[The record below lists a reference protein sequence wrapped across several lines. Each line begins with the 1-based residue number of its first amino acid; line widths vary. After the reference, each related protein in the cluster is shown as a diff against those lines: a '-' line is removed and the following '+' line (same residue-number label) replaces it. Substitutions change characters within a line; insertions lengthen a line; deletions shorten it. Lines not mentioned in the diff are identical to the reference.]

1 MVIILPSV
9 TEIHKVEKFMT
20 ISLASLIREARA
32 RQGNMT
38 QGDLGNLAGTSLEN
52 ITSIENGRNLQPKPD
67 IIAGMARALDLSIVD
82 IYAAITGTLN
92 SFPWDRVG
100 ELDLKDTELELMF
113 KQVDSMLAGEA
124 KDRVKAFIRFTID
137 EERRKLRHEAEDK
150 RRNK

>member
-1 MVIILPSV
+1 
-9 TEIHKVEKFMT
+9 MT

-137 EERRKLRHEAEDK
+137 EERRKLRREAEDK
-150 RRNK
+150 RSNK

>member
-1 MVIILPSV
+1 
-9 TEIHKVEKFMT
+9 MT

-38 QGDLGNLAGTSLEN
+38 QRDLGNLAGTSLEN

-67 IIAGMARALDLSIVD
+67 IIAGMARALDLTIVD

-92 SFPWDRVG
+92 HFPWERVG
-100 ELDLKDTELELMF
+100 ELDLVDTELELMF
-113 KQVDSMLAGEA
+113 KQVDSMLEGEA
-124 KDRVKAFIRFTID
+124 KNRVKAFIRFTID

>member
-1 MVIILPSV
+1 
-9 TEIHKVEKFMT
+9 MT

-52 ITSIENGRNLQPKPD
+52 ITSMENGRNLQPKPD

-92 SFPWDRVG
+92 SFPWERVG

-137 EERRKLRHEAEDK
+137 EERRKLRH
-150 RRNK
+150 

>member
-1 MVIILPSV
+1 
-9 TEIHKVEKFMT
+9 MT

>member
-1 MVIILPSV
+1 
-9 TEIHKVEKFMT
+9 VEKFMT
-20 ISLASLIREARA
+20 ISLASLIREART

-67 IIAGMARALDLSIVD
+67 IIAGMARALDLSIMD

-92 SFPWDRVG
+92 NFPWERVG
-100 ELDLKDTELELMF
+100 DLDLKDTELELMF

-124 KDRVKAFIRFTID
+124 RDRVKAFIRFTID

-150 RRNK
+150 RRNKLSER

>member
-1 MVIILPSV
+1 
-9 TEIHKVEKFMT
+9 MT

-67 IIAGMARALDLSIVD
+67 IIAGMARALDLTVVD

-92 SFPWDRVG
+92 NFPWDRVG
-100 ELDLKDTELELMF
+100 ELDLIDTELELMF
-113 KQVDSMLAGEA
+113 KQVDSMLEGEA
-124 KDRVKAFIRFTID
+124 KNRVKAFIRFTID

>member
-1 MVIILPSV
+1 
-9 TEIHKVEKFMT
+9 MT
-20 ISLASLIREARA
+20 ISLASLIKEARA

-67 IIAGMARALDLSIVD
+67 IIAGLARALDLNIVD

-92 SFPWDRVG
+92 NFPWDRVG

-113 KQVDSMLAGEA
+113 KQVDSMLVGEA

-137 EERRKLRHEAEDK
+137 EERRKLRREAEDK

>member
-1 MVIILPSV
+1 
-9 TEIHKVEKFMT
+9 MT
-20 ISLASLIREARA
+20 ISLASLIRETRA

-67 IIAGMARALDLSIVD
+67 IIAGMARALDLTIVD

-92 SFPWDRVG
+92 HFPWERVG
-100 ELDLKDTELELMF
+100 ELDLVDTELELMF
-113 KQVDSMLAGEA
+113 KQVDSMLEGEA
-124 KDRVKAFIRFTID
+124 KNRVKAFIRFTID
-137 EERRKLRHEAEDK
+137 EERRKLRREAEDK

>member
-1 MVIILPSV
+1 
-9 TEIHKVEKFMT
+9 MT

-124 KDRVKAFIRFTID
+124 RDRVKAFIRFTID
-137 EERRKLRHEAEDK
+137 EERRKLRREAEDK

>member
-1 MVIILPSV
+1 
-9 TEIHKVEKFMT
+9 MT
-20 ISLASLIREARA
+20 ISLASLIREARD

-67 IIAGMARALDLSIVD
+67 IIAGMAKALDLSIVD

-92 SFPWDRVG
+92 NFPWDRVG

-137 EERRKLRHEAEDK
+137 EERRKLRREAEDK

>member
-1 MVIILPSV
+1 
-9 TEIHKVEKFMT
+9 MT
-20 ISLASLIREARA
+20 ISLANLIREART

-52 ITSIENGRNLQPKPD
+52 MTSIENGRNLQPKPD

-92 SFPWDRVG
+92 NFPWERVG

-124 KDRVKAFIRFTID
+124 KDRVKSFIRFTID

>member
-1 MVIILPSV
+1 
-9 TEIHKVEKFMT
+9 MT
-20 ISLASLIREARA
+20 ISLASLIRDARA

-67 IIAGMARALDLSIVD
+67 IIAGMAKALDLSIVD

-92 SFPWDRVG
+92 NFPWDRVG

-137 EERRKLRHEAEDK
+137 EERRKLRREAEDK

>member
-1 MVIILPSV
+1 
-9 TEIHKVEKFMT
+9 MT

-67 IIAGMARALDLSIVD
+67 IIAGMARALDLSIMD

-92 SFPWDRVG
+92 HFPWDRVG
-100 ELDLKDTELELMF
+100 ELDLVDTELELMF
-113 KQVDSMLAGEA
+113 KQVDSMLEGEA
-124 KDRVKAFIRFTID
+124 KNRVKAFIRFTID
-137 EERRKLRHEAEDK
+137 EERRKLRREAEDK

>member
-1 MVIILPSV
+1 
-9 TEIHKVEKFMT
+9 MT
-20 ISLASLIREARA
+20 ISLANLIREART

-52 ITSIENGRNLQPKPD
+52 MTSIENGRNLQPKPD
-67 IIAGMARALDLSIVD
+67 IIAGMARALDLSIMD

-92 SFPWDRVG
+92 NFPWERVG

-124 KDRVKAFIRFTID
+124 KDRVKSFIRFTID